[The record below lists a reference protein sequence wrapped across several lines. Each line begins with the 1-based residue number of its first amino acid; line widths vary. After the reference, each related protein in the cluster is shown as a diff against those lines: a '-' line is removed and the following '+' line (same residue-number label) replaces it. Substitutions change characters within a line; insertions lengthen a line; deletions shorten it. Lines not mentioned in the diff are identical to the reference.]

1 MTVQSAKV
9 TRDRNLTPEFIA
21 RLGPHLQQLKQNYFM
36 IYFENS
42 SKKRLS
48 FFQERLIQHLWGMYR
63 DECADQIHCYLDLVR

>member
-1 MTVQSAKV
+1 
-9 TRDRNLTPEFIA
+9 
-21 RLGPHLQQLKQNYFM
+21 M

-63 DECADQIHCYLDLVR
+63 DECADQIRSYLDLVRQQAHGQEKVIKLVKDARLLEEGTGFQVFPS